1 MKQKNTHGWRS
12 SGIVVFRPRACRA
25 SSVRVI
31 KGNTK
36 RFSRPARRRSLKGD
50 LLVVRFCTLAVTG
63 VALVVIGTPAAVAAP
78 ITDPIGDA
86 AYGATGFVDIV
97 SAQATRSGQTF
108 RFRTSVAAP
117 IPAVPQRTPPANN
130 QIHWGWS
137 LDTDPTTFPAGDP
150 FPSGPGQARPAE
162 FGVVVAWDGSSFSAW
177 LGDRRPLLHGGE
189 VIITPLAFTIS
200 GADVVVV
207 VPGDLL
213 DNPPGFSWGAVTVY
227 WSSPPGATAGVHFVD
242 SLEPFFNP
250 LTA

>member
-1 MKQKNTHGWRS
+1 MPAASLQVRS
-12 SGIVVFRPRACRA
+12 ALQRSGEVFAVKFR
-25 SSVRVI
+25 
-31 KGNTK
+31 
-36 RFSRPARRRSLKGD
+36 
-50 LLVVRFCTLAVTG
+50 LLVATG
-63 VALVVIGTPAAVAAP
+63 VAVVIAVCAPGAAVAAP
-78 ITDPIGDA
+78 IADPIGDA

-97 SAQATRSGQTF
+97 SAEATRSGQTF

-177 LGDRRPLLHGGE
+177 LGDRRPLLYGGG

-227 WSSPPGATAGVHFVD
+227 WSSSPGATAGVHFVD

-250 LTA
+250 FTA